1 MLPHNHGA
9 SDEAADLISEP
20 VKRSFSFLLKSALS
34 NDLGMNHLEEYRVRA
49 GIDFDL
55 DSFDMFYDE
64 SVFNL
69 PKECLK

>member
-1 MLPHNHGA
+1 MT
-9 SDEAADLISEP
+9 I
-20 VKRSFSFLLKSALS
+20 KKSNGELAQLRIG
-34 NDLGMNHLEEYRVRA
+34 NMQQ
-49 GIDFDL
+49 DFDL